1 MRAADPHT
9 KKPRCGGAK
18 SGLIE
23 GLPMRATANPPIQY
37 YSWLHAAQETR
48 TATQNRRF
56 ETPLLHMYEVI
67 IVQADQQPPRIS
79 TVALF
84 CFSSPNLNW
93 CSCTEPPMPPLMT
106 TCGDLT
112 VGP

>member
-48 TATQNRRF
+48 TAMQNRRF
-56 ETPLLHMYEVI
+56 ETPLLHPL
-67 IVQADQQPPRIS
+67 APAAAQPGTP
-79 TVALF
+79 
-84 CFSSPNLNW
+84 SSKNIAPAAGAGWSILR
-93 CSCTEPPMPPLMT
+93 S
-106 TCGDLT
+106 G
-112 VGP
+112 

>member
-1 MRAADPHT
+1 MRAADPLT

-56 ETPLLHMYEVI
+56 ETPLLHPL
-67 IVQADQQPPRIS
+67 APAAAQPGAHIRRPSQCRRRDRS
-79 TVALF
+79 L
-84 CFSSPNLNW
+84 P
-93 CSCTEPPMPPLMT
+93 
-106 TCGDLT
+106 GR
-112 VGP
+112 